1 MSEVA
6 LNYRTLLAGA
16 ALLIASAHL
25 SAAAQSVQRCESADG
40 RISYVDGPCPT
51 GTTAVRTVTSPNTPT
66 AADRRAAQERARN
79 DVKQVSAAERQ
90 RQAEEARAARD
101 AEKAQAKAKK
111 QESHCRR
118 LQTRLRHAQED
129 LANATLAKRTEA
141 QRRVKRAE
149 ELHAEDCGL
158 TKK

>member
-1 MSEVA
+1 MSEAA
-6 LNYRTLLAGA
+6 LSHRALLASA
-16 ALLIASAHL
+16 ALIFASLHL
-25 SAAAQSVQRCESADG
+25 SAAAQTVQRCEGADG

-51 GTTAVRTVTSPNTPT
+51 GTTAVRTVTPPNAPT
-66 AADRRAAQERARN
+66 AADHKAAQQRARN
-79 DVKQVSAAERQ
+79 DAKQVSASERQ
-90 RQAEEARAARD
+90 RQAEEGRAERD

-129 LANATLAKRTEA
+129 LANAALQKQTEA

-149 ELHAEDCGL
+149 ELYAEDCGPP
-158 TKK
+158 KK